1 VTQRQ
6 QVSVTSRPL
15 LLLLL
20 LALVT
25 AADADRLPQPVA
37 DVRRR

>member
-20 LALVT
+20 ALVT
-25 AADADRLPQPVA
+25 AAVADRLPQPVA